1 MDRRR
6 NSVAADGVS
15 TPVNDDGSHGEACR
29 IVEHSPL
36 WRDRISPE
44 LVQRL
49 DGPEEVLRLR
59 PTARSLLHG

>member
-6 NSVAADGVS
+6 NSVVAEGVS
-15 TPVNDDGSHGEACR
+15 TSFNDAGSHGAACR